1 MSHKDCIC
9 FHCAALTKT
18 HTPDCACNSGP
29 LYVKETCSACPK
41 RSFCDVPKN
50 PHLYTAETT
59 DSAGATDN
67 SAMVEICS
75 KNICEYC
82 MHGNTKPIRC
92 IFLENCGGFNWFK
105 HFIGRK
111 LHQ

>member
-1 MSHKDCIC
+1 MS
-9 FHCAALTKT
+9 
-18 HTPDCACNSGP
+18 NW
-29 LYVKETCSACPK
+29 VECPK
-41 RSFCDVPKN
+41 CKVVDDQTNFCRNCGAAQKHSEIAQRS
-50 PHLYTAETT
+50 
-59 DSAGATDN
+59 DN

>member
-1 MSHKDCIC
+1 MLDLLVDLLQVGKVVDNTQDKVVSDAWNRIKKELVDGQ
-9 FHCAALTKT
+9 KT
-18 HTPDCACNSGP
+18 
-29 LYVKETCSACPK
+29 
-41 RSFCDVPKN
+41 
-50 PHLYTAETT
+50 TT
-59 DSAGATDN
+59 N

-92 IFLENCGGFNWFK
+92 IFFENCGGFNGFK

>member
-1 MSHKDCIC
+1 MRKCSCEKLNGYLIRKCA
-9 FHCAALTKT
+9 FHYAKRKT
-18 HTPDCACNSGP
+18 IFQLYKEARKKLATLGSG
-29 LYVKETCSACPK
+29 SA
-41 RSFCDVPKN
+41 
-50 PHLYTAETT
+50 T
-59 DSAGATDN
+59 DSADATDN

-92 IFLENCGGFNWFK
+92 IFFENCGGFNGFK